1 MNPEEPAA
9 GRYGVATCRRRDV
22 PMPWNDGNLFE
33 RHRLVAVFVGGMV
46 GTLLRAGLLELW
58 PVHAGAWPWA
68 TFAANVA
75 GCLLLGYVLTHLRV
89 NGGSARRV
97 ALLGTGLCGGLTTFS
112 TLQMEIYELIDG
124 GDALLAAGYAAASLT
139 AGLAAV
145 SVARRAVRGSE
156 ELA

>member
-1 MNPEEPAA
+1 MAENESKILEQ
-9 GRYGVATCRRRDV
+9 
-22 PMPWNDGNLFE
+22 
-33 RHRLVAVFVGGMV
+33 HRLVAVFVGGAI

-58 PVHAGAWPWA
+58 PVHAGEWPWA
-68 TFAANVA
+68 TFIANIT

-112 TLQMEIYELIDG
+112 TFQLEIYTLIDG
-124 GDALLAAGYAAASLT
+124 GSAVMAAAYAAA
-139 AGLAAV
+139 GLVVGFAAV
-145 SVARRAVRGSE
+145 SIARRAVQGSE